1 MEFTKNPCVE
11 ELADV
16 KEVIDALSEIEWFKD
31 VLKVQKKKK
40 EERGGFGE
48 RILLME
54 VYDHENEL

>member
-1 MEFTKNPCVE
+1 
-11 ELADV
+11 V
-16 KEVIDALSEIEWFKD
+16 KEVIDTLSEIEWFKD